1 MLLLFLLILLIVFT
15 FLFKIQSYK
24 FAYLLLL
31 FIGFCI
37 TVKWFDNNNIIN
49 SNECLIGKVK
59 KINGLFFNSCVDYW
73 HLLHIVLYILIG
85 LLYPNDYSLILIISI
100 IWELYEHFMFKYL
113 IKKSKCNEFSCLRI
127 EDVFLNL
134 FGYFIGSSL
143 AIEITEENKMNNQND
158 FLEIFK
164 EKAKSM
170 AFF

>member
-1 MLLLFLLILLIVFT
+1 MLLLFLLILSIVLT

-24 FAYLLLL
+24 IAYLLLL
-31 FIGFCI
+31 FIGFFNS
-37 TVKWFDNNNIIN
+37 VGWFNKDTYMTNND
-49 SNECLIGKVK
+49 ECLIGKEK
-59 KINGLFFNSCVDYW
+59 KVNGIFFNSCVDYW

-85 LLYPNDYSLILIISI
+85 LLYPNDYILILIISI

-113 IKKSKCNEFSCLRI
+113 IKKSNCNEFSCLRI

-143 AIEITEENKMNNQND
+143 SFQLDEE
-158 FLEIFK
+158 
-164 EKAKSM
+164 EKAKSL